1 MLVFLFTGGFVLIYL
16 ENIWQQY
23 LQGIK
28 VGWYFYVQ
36 VGLYLYLL
44 YLQYLEGQ
52 DTHLID
58 NVEFSGAE
66 KVENGVEGAGMSEKS

>member
-36 VGLYLYLL
+36 VGLYLL
-44 YLQYLEGQ
+44 YLQYLENIWQ
-52 DTHLID
+52 QYLQEI
-58 NVEFSGAE
+58 
-66 KVENGVEGAGMSEKS
+66 KVGWYFYVQVGLY